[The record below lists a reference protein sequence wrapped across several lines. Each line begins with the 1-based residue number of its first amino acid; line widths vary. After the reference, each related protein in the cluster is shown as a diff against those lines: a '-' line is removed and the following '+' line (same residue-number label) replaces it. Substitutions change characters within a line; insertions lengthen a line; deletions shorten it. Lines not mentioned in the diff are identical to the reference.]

1 MTAALQPDAVVPL
14 ELSTQHYLTHVLR
27 RKPGDALLLC
37 NGRGGEWQAE
47 IAVTGHRQIVAV
59 CKNLTRAQQI
69 EPDISLF
76 FALIKR
82 DHLDYLIQKATEL
95 GVRALHPVI
104 TQHSIPHKL
113 NLDRLNSIAREAAEQ
128 SERLTL
134 PVIHPPLPLAQA
146 LEQRIG
152 GAPCFACLENG
163 AAEPI
168 MSQLAS
174 QRPSALLIGPEGG
187 FSAAEMIFIQNHANM
202 IPVHLG
208 PRILRADTAALAA
221 LSCWQAVCGDWPP
234 L

>member
-1 MTAALQPDAVVPL
+1 MVPL
-14 ELSTQHYLTHVLR
+14 ELSAQHYLTHVLR
-27 RKPGDALLLC
+27 RKPGDSLLLC
-37 NGRGGEWQAE
+37 NGRDGEWQAE
-47 IAVTGHRQIVAV
+47 LAVTGHKQIAAV
-59 CKNLTRAQQI
+59 CKNLTRPQLT

-76 FALIKR
+76 FAIIKR

-113 NLDRLNSIAREAAEQ
+113 NLDRLTAIAREAAEQ

-134 PVIHPPLPLAQA
+134 PVIHPPLLLAQA
-146 LEQRIG
+146 LEQLIG
-152 GAPCFACLENG
+152 GTLCFACLENG

-168 MSQLAS
+168 ISQLVS
-174 QRPSALLIGPEGG
+174 QRPSALLTGPEGG
-187 FSAAEMIFIQNHANM
+187 FSAVEMTLIKNHANV

-221 LSCWQAVCGDWPP
+221 LTCWQAVCGDWS
-234 L
+234 LF